1 MMRFLILLMIGSC
14 YFSALSAQDQLE
26 AGAPSPEWVLQKEDS
41 SLLKL
46 DAVDA
51 EHILM
56 IFWHYKCG
64 HCHNALDKIDRFLE
78 KEQPDSFK
86 IVSIYPFLS
95 DQDKFWE
102 FVKNP
107 EHLLTDPIYIHTTD
121 YQAMTRRAFG
131 LKGSPPLL
139 VLLKK
144 DGTIV
149 DIGFKAGQ
157 LRKIWRELKED

>member
-1 MMRFLILLMIGSC
+1 MRLLYLLLIGYC
-14 YFSALSAQDQLE
+14 YILPLKAQQTTPQPGDLS
-26 AGAPSPEWVLQKEDS
+26 PTWMLQKEDS
-41 SLLKL
+41 SFLSL
-46 DAVDA
+46 DAVEA
-51 EHILM
+51 EYILM

-64 HCHNALDKIDRFLE
+64 HCQNALDKIDRFLE

-102 FVKNP
+102 FVKDPN
-107 EHLLTDPIYIHTTD
+107 HLLTDPVYIHTTD
-121 YQAMTRRAFG
+121 HKAMTRRAFSE
-131 LKGSPPLL
+131 KGAPPLL

-157 LRKIWRELKED
+157 LRKIWKGK

>member
-1 MMRFLILLMIGSC
+1 MRLLLMLLIGSC
-14 YFSALSAQDQLE
+14 YFLPLGAQVQLE
-26 AGAPSPEWVLQKEDS
+26 AGESSPEWTLQREDS
-41 SLLKL
+41 SLVSL
-46 DAVDA
+46 DSVEA
-51 EHILM
+51 EHILL

-64 HCHNALDKIDRFLE
+64 HCHNALDKLDRFLE
-78 KEQPDSFK
+78 KEQPNSFK

-95 DQDKFWE
+95 DQDKFWD
-102 FVKNP
+102 FVKDP
-107 EHLLTDPIYIHTTD
+107 EHLLIDPIYIHTTD
-121 YQAMTRRAFG
+121 YKAMTRRAFG

-157 LRKIWRELKED
+157 LRKIWRRME